1 MPISDELT
9 NYLAFLHDVIS
20 AYHERLS
27 EVTSPQV
34 ARELLANLA
43 DKEVR
48 YLKLN
53 EQADPSLAVESFL
66 KKMGMDHKVEKKGEV
81 TTVSLA
87 CPNACTVHP
96 RITSPNLSNINTRP
110 RCTKN
115 QQQPPAHH
123 AKSPNHDRS
132 RIYHRTQRKTKV
144 DYGLHTSPDSPQT
157 VFIPISAFSGKSI
170 KQ

>member
-96 RITSPNLSNINTRP
+96 RITSPPQSV
-110 RCTKN
+110 
-115 QQQPPAHH
+115 QYQY
-123 AKSPNHDRS
+123 SPSVH
-132 RIYHRTQRKTKV
+132 KE
-144 DYGLHTSPDSPQT
+144 
-157 VFIPISAFSGKSI
+157 SATTTCSSCKI
-170 KQ
+170 T

>member
-1 MPISDELT
+1 MDNSGILSCHPNNPCSRVAMPISDELT

-20 AYHERLS
+20 VYHERLS

-53 EQADPSLAVESFL
+53 EQADPGLEVESFL

-96 RITSPNLSNINTRP
+96 RISSPHPI
-110 RCTKN
+110 C
-115 QQQPPAHH
+115 
-123 AKSPNHDRS
+123 
-132 RIYHRTQRKTKV
+132 
-144 DYGLHTSPDSPQT
+144 
-157 VFIPISAFSGKSI
+157 PISIFALGAQRISNNHLLIMQNHLTTTGAEYTIAPREKP
-170 KQ
+170 K